1 MDGEKGCRGPARVA
15 LDRWHDQLEPWE
27 KEVLERMLEAYK
39 GGMPPEWLQTLTER
53 EMVVVLEWI
62 PLIGAMVREGEQGGR
77 DGQDKQAG

>member
-39 GGMPPEWLQTLTER
+39 GGDASR
-53 EMVVVLEWI
+53 VV
-62 PLIGAMVREGEQGGR
+62 ADS
-77 DGQDKQAG
+77 DGKGNGCCP